1 MIHETDSGTRADR
14 YGPATPVV
22 IDQWREGTTMTD
34 FRASAAASSHT
45 LRLLGAAFLVQAIGS
60 AVSGLLLAPVDLLA
74 NSAPDDIT
82 ATMAEIAANE
92 WQLRASILG
101 EMVTA
106 GGIVALGVL
115 LYVVLRPYGRDVAR
129 VAMGLYLVEAA
140 LLAMREVLVFAL
152 WWTSEES
159 VGQGA
164 TDTLLT
170 QAAML
175 YESQAFAYS
184 LHTLVFAAGA
194 SIFYVLFYR
203 SGILPRPLIV
213 LGLIAAPLAL
223 VCQALVVLGADV
235 PLILFLPNLPFELG
249 AGLWLLLSSK
259 QSHIQGVQAEVRHVD
274 GQHRIADSGDT

>member
-1 MIHETDSGTRADR
+1 
-14 YGPATPVV
+14 
-22 IDQWREGTTMTD
+22 MTD
-34 FRASAAASSHT
+34 PVTPPAATSHT
-45 LRLLGAAFLVQAIGS
+45 LQLLGAAFLVQAIAS
-60 AVSGLLLAPVDLLA
+60 AVSGLVLAPVDLLA
-74 NSAPDDIT
+74 NSAPDDMA
-82 ATMAEIAANE
+82 ATMADIAANE

-101 EMVTA
+101 EMVTT
-106 GGIVALGVL
+106 GGIVALGAL
-115 LYVVLRPYGRDVAR
+115 LYVVLRPYGRNVAR
-129 VAMGLYLVEAA
+129 LAMGLYLVEAA

-159 VGQGA
+159 AGQGA

-170 QAAML
+170 QAALL

-213 LGLIAAPLAL
+213 LGLVAAPLAL
-223 VCQALVVLGADV
+223 VAQAFVVLGADV

-249 AGLWLLLSSK
+249 AGLWLLLRSRPRAT
-259 QSHIQGVQAEVRHVD
+259 QGAHPEVGQAG
-274 GQHRIADSGDT
+274 GQYRIADSGET